1 MAASETTT
9 VRVRRTDSERLQAL
23 AASRG
28 TSVIDVV
35 HVAIDALEKQEFL
48 QGLTADYAR
57 LQEDPEQWERYV
69 AERQEWDTLT

>member
-9 VRVRRTDSERLQAL
+9 VRVRRPDSERLQAL
-23 AASRG
+23 AAARG

-35 HVAIDALEKQEFL
+35 HIAIDALEKQEFL

-57 LQEDPEQWERYV
+57 LKDDPEQWERYV
-69 AERQEWDTLT
+69 AERQEWDSLA

>member
-1 MAASETTT
+1 M
-9 VRVRRTDSERLQAL
+9 L
-23 AASRG
+23 ARSRG

-57 LQEDPEQWERYV
+57 LRQDPEQWERFV
-69 AERQEWDTLT
+69 AERQEWDSLS

>member
-9 VRVRRTDSERLQAL
+9 VRVRRSDSLRLQDL
-23 AASRG
+23 ARSRG

-57 LQEDPEQWERYV
+57 LREDPDRWEQYV
-69 AERQEWDTLT
+69 AERQEWDSLT

>member
-9 VRVRRTDSERLQAL
+9 VRVRRPDSERLQVL
-23 AASRG
+23 AKSRG

-35 HVAIDALEKQEFL
+35 HIAIDALEKQEFL

-57 LQEDPEQWERYV
+57 LREDPERWEQYL
-69 AERQEWDTLT
+69 AERREWDSLT